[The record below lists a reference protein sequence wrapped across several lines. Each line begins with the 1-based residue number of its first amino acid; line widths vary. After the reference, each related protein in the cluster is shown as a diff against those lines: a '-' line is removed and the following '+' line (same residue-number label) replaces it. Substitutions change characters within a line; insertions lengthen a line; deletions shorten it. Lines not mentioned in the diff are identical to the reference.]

1 MKKRNQPQEQTT
13 TKPINMQ
20 IPESVFKIYS
30 ILKPLYPSDQLKK
43 QERERKNKSVISGF
57 KKLLMEKLKLMRL
70 LSEQDDFII

>member
-1 MKKRNQPQEQTT
+1 
-13 TKPINMQ
+13 MQ